1 MADSG
6 WLVMVSAAMS
16 VEDQNRNL
24 LVKDKEGRGEEEEEE
39 EDEGRT
45 LSWLLLRR
53 KQNRFWEEGAEIE
66 KKKIKKNNQTIHS
79 EGKKKEKQLVKR
91 LLSVIR
97 IFLNNSNI
105 MQENPEELNQARNQ
119 SCI

>member
-24 LVKDKEGRGEEEEEE
+24 LVRDKEGREEEEEE
-39 EDEGRT
+39 EGGGRS

-66 KKKIKKNNQTIHS
+66 KKKIKKMIKQYTVK
-79 EGKKKEKQLVKR
+79 EKKTQKQLVKR
-91 LLSVIR
+91 LLVIVWLAYFK
-97 IFLNNSNI
+97 ITI
-105 MQENPEELNQARNQ
+105 TPCKKTQRN
-119 SCI
+119 